1 MGNSNDKNNNNNNDN
16 NDNNNNN
23 IHPNEPPFLGI
34 PKDETEWLKYEGE
47 CMIFA
52 GIKNQF
58 DQYDE
63 IDETCNFYC
72 WDFENDDITKM
83 KLIEGLKTVGVK
95 CDSVIIQKRNNSDGT
110 KLCKCICYYNKPYQV
125 YYSEFFIENL
135 SNFYSSNGSNGPL
148 EFYFVKKID

>member
-1 MGNSNDKNNNNNNDN
+1 MGNQNNKNNNFPTDSPCNDPSN
-16 NDNNNNN
+16 ST
-23 IHPNEPPFLGI
+23 FLGI

-47 CMIFA
+47 CVIFA
-52 GIKNQF
+52 GIKNQL

-72 WDFENDDITKM
+72 WDFESDDITKM

-95 CDSVIIQKRNNSDGT
+95 CDSVIIKKRNDSDGT
-110 KLCKCICYYNKPYQV
+110 KVCKCICYYNKPYQV
-125 YYSEFFIENL
+125 YYSEFFIDNL
-135 SNFYSSNGSNGPL
+135 SNFYSSNSPL